1 MRKAVWVV
9 LTGLALAGS
18 RAQAQDVTY
27 DYDKRADFTRLKT
40 YAWGRNT
47 GLNDELNA
55 QRIVAAVDAQL
66 AVKGLKPAEV
76 GARPDIM
83 VSYQVKFNT
92 TKELSG
98 FATGSGPFGWG
109 GVRSGSARVNEITEG
124 TLVVSIADAAG
135 GAVVWRGS
143 ASKAVD
149 AKADPEKREKNITKA
164 TEKLFRNYPYKA

>member
-18 RAQAQDVTY
+18 RAEAQDVTY

-40 YAWGRNT
+40 YARGRNT
-47 GLNDELNA
+47 GISDELNQ

-66 AVKGLKPAEV
+66 ALKGLKPAQA
-76 GARPDIM
+76 GTRPDVT

-92 TKELSG
+92 TREMSG
-98 FATGSGPFGWG
+98 FATGGGPFGWG
-109 GVRSGSARVNEITEG
+109 GIRSGSARINETTEG
-124 TLVVSIADAAG
+124 TLVVNIAAAEG
-135 GAVVWRGS
+135 GAVVWRGT

-149 AKADPEKREKNITKA
+149 AKA
-164 TEKLFRNYPYKA
+164 